1 MSDLSAGSWVI
12 IGSSVQGASHK
23 RSGLPNQDAIFAHPR
38 IDVAPAM
45 AVAAP
50 PIILAVSDGHGSPR
64 SFRSGTGANAAV
76 QVAVERTKEFIDH
89 FQGENLRADVIR
101 DITQNRLPAEIVRSW
116 KTEVLD
122 HFSKNPFDEE
132 EMRKVEAAAGSQ
144 ANELMEDQGLYLA
157 YGTTLIIVAITE
169 SYLLYLQIGDGDILV
184 VGDDGKSVEVPI
196 PPDPSMVGNETAS
209 LCLPS
214 AQNLF
219 RSSFQSLGERLPD
232 LIAVSTDGYSNSFA
246 DTPSFQKIGPDF
258 LKLIRTHGVEHVRRE
273 MGSWLDQA
281 SERGSGD
288 DITLGLLVRP
298 SAQAI
303 EGELPTIDFEGQAS
317 DREGTPP

>member
-50 PIILAVSDGHGSPR
+50 PLILAVSDGHGSPR
-64 SFRSGTGANAAV
+64 SFRSATGANTAV

-89 FQGENLRADVIR
+89 FEGENLRADVIR

-116 KTEVLD
+116 KKEVLE
-122 HFSKNPFDEE
+122 HFNKNPFDEE
-132 EMRKVEAAAGSQ
+132 EMRKAEAAVGGQ
-144 ANELMEDQGLYLA
+144 TNELTEDQGLYLA
-157 YGTTLIIVAITE
+157 YGATLIVVAVTE
-169 SYLLYLQIGDGDILV
+169 GYILYLQIGDGDILV
-184 VGDDGKSVEVPI
+184 VSDDGKSLEVPI
-196 PPDPSMVGNETAS
+196 APDPSMVGNETAS
-209 LCLPS
+209 LCLHS

-219 RSSFQSLGERLPD
+219 RSSFQPLGEQLPD

-246 DTPSFQKIGPDF
+246 DIPSFQKIGPDF
-258 LKLIRTHGVEHVRRE
+258 LKLIRTRGVEHVRRE

-288 DITLGLLVRP
+288 DITLGLLVRS
-298 SAQAI
+298 SAQPMQAD
-303 EGELPTIDFEGQAS
+303 LPTIGFEAQAANK
-317 DREGTPP
+317 EGLPP

>member
-23 RSGLPNQDAIFAHPR
+23 RIGLPNQDAIFALPR
-38 IDVAPAM
+38 IDVAPAA

-64 SFRSGTGANAAV
+64 SFRSGTGANTAV
-76 QVAVERTKEFIDH
+76 QIAVERTKEFIDH
-89 FQGENLRADVIR
+89 FQTENLRPEVIR

-116 KTEVLD
+116 KKEILD
-122 HFSKNPFDEE
+122 HFSKNPFSEE
-132 EMRKVEAAAGSQ
+132 ELRKAEAAAGSE
-144 ANELMEDQGLYLA
+144 ANELKEDQGLYLA
-157 YGTTLIIVAITE
+157 YGATLIVVAITE
-169 SYLLYLQIGDGDILV
+169 SYVLFLQLGDGDILV
-184 VGDDGKSVEVPI
+184 VSDDGESVEVPI
-196 PPDPSMVGNETAS
+196 PPDLSMVGNETAS
-209 LCLPS
+209 LCLQS

-219 RSSFQSLGERLPD
+219 RSSFQSLGDGRPG

-258 LKLIRTHGVEHVRRE
+258 LKLIRTHGVDYVRQE
-273 MGSWLDQA
+273 MASWLDQA

-288 DITLGLLVRP
+288 DITLGLLVCQRP
-298 SAQAI
+298 QAMSVDLPTIAI
-303 EGELPTIDFEGQAS
+303 EGIG
-317 DREGTPP
+317 

>member
-1 MSDLSAGSWVI
+1 MSDLSAGSWLI

-23 RSGLPNQDAIFAHPR
+23 RGGLPNQDAIFAHPR

-45 AVAAP
+45 ALAAP

-64 SFRSGTGANAAV
+64 SFRSGTGANTAV
-76 QVAVERTKEFIDH
+76 QVAVERTREFIDH
-89 FQGENLRADVIR
+89 FQSENLRPDVIR

-116 KTEVLD
+116 KKEVLE
-122 HFSKNPFDEE
+122 HFGKNPFDEE
-132 EMRKVEAAAGSQ
+132 EMRKAEAAVGGQ
-144 ANELMEDQGLYLA
+144 AHELMEDQGLYLA
-157 YGTTLIIVAITE
+157 YGTTLIVVAITE
-169 SYLLYLQIGDGDILV
+169 SYILYLQIGDGDILV
-184 VGDDGKSVEVPI
+184 VGDDGKSMEVPI
-196 PPDPSMVGNETAS
+196 PPDASMVGNETAS

-219 RSSFQSLGERLPD
+219 RSCFQNVGERLPD

-258 LKLIRTHGVEHVRRE
+258 LRLIRSHGIEHVRGE
-273 MGSWLDQA
+273 MGAWLDQV

-288 DITLGLLVRP
+288 DITLGLLVHRGAP
-298 SAQAI
+298 ATQA
-303 EGELPTIDFEGQAS
+303 ELPTIGFEAQAQ
-317 DREGTPP
+317 EGHEP

>member
-50 PIILAVSDGHGSPR
+50 PLILAVSDGHGSSK
-64 SFRSGTGANAAV
+64 SFRSATGANTAV

-89 FQGENLRADVIR
+89 FQGENLRADVIH

-116 KTEVLD
+116 KKEVLE
-122 HFSKNPFDEE
+122 HFNKNPFNEE
-132 EMRKVEAAAGSQ
+132 EIRKVGTAVGGQ
-144 ANELMEDQGLYLA
+144 ANELTEDQGLYLA
-157 YGTTLIIVAITE
+157 YGATLIVVAITE
-169 SYLLYLQIGDGDILV
+169 SYILYLQIGDGDILV
-184 VGDDGKSVEVPI
+184 VGDDGKSLEVPI

-209 LCLPS
+209 LCLHS

-219 RSSFQSLGERLPD
+219 RSSFQPLGERLPD
-232 LIAVSTDGYSNSFA
+232 LVAVSTDGYFNSFA

-258 LKLIRTHGVEHVRRE
+258 LRLIRTHGVEHVRHE

-288 DITLGLLVRP
+288 DITLGLLVRQ
-298 SAQAI
+298 SGQAMQAD
-303 EGELPTIDFEGQAS
+303 LPTIGFEAEAANK
-317 DREGTPP
+317 EGLPP